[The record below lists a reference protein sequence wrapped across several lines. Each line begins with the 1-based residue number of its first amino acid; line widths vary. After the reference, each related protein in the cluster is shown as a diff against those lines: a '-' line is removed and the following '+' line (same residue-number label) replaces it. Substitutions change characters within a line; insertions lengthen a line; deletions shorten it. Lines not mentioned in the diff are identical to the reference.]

1 MGKNRGYKGGD
12 YRYQPRVGRS
22 TTSAR
27 FSERA
32 QNFAQQSTTNTSQEY
47 ELVRSDWRLIDISS
61 SIHPT
66 SGSILYG
73 GQDASWSW
81 IGDIGCKR
89 NLVRYEYDRQNQYV
103 EFSFRPV
110 KGVGHVYMV
119 GFSPKLESFGFRY
132 DTVLV
137 NSAYHKLD
145 TLGGIYVNNAVMQA
159 WTTSAAY
166 TFTWTAGDKFSVRFY
181 VDGPIRILRNN
192 VVEYTV
198 LRNTKGMF
206 NTSYSDPYWGNGQE
220 LSMTI
225 YPNNLTT
232 DTPFIYDV
240 RTVGPFNYKT
250 PFQDLFTLPTSS
262 MQLTGLANCSTGSD
276 AQGLTYASKSAG
288 AASGWNAGAK
298 SSQLFDPQYGGDI
311 FYGELPYNYGLTTT
325 DYSMHMALCSDGA
338 NPGTTN
344 WYNTTTF
351 RGGWYNG
358 GDSGKKLSTFYYGAV
373 VTNNSNNYQ
382 FHASA
387 SVRFARV
394 ISNIETAGWPYS
406 SNPVSEIASV
416 LFFHPNGTDP
426 NITEDWHPVCYQIGA
441 NATNYT
447 TCRAAFCWKIPDS
460 GQINKLTFA
469 TSSRT

>member
-27 FSERA
+27 FSDRS
-32 QNFAQQSTTNTSQEY
+32 QNFAQQTTTNTSQEY
-47 ELVRSDWRLIDISS
+47 ELIESDWRRIDISS

-81 IGDIGCKR
+81 VGDIGCKR

-110 KGVGHVYMV
+110 KGLGHVYMI
-119 GFSPKLESFGFRY
+119 GFSPKIESFGFKY
-132 DTVLV
+132 ASVIA
-137 NSAYHKLD
+137 NSAYGKLN
-145 TLGGIYVNNAVMQA
+145 TIGGFYLNNTTMQVWTSSAVY
-159 WTTSAAY
+159 S
-166 TFTWTAGDKFSVRFY
+166 FTYNAGDKFSVRFY
-181 VDGPIRILRNN
+181 VDGYIRYLRND
-192 VVEYTV
+192 VVEYTNTN
-198 LRNTKGMF
+198 NTKD
-206 NTSYSDPYWGNGQE
+206 NWNPTYSDPYWGNGQE
-220 LSMTI
+220 FSMTI
-225 YPNNLTT
+225 YPNNLVT
-232 DTPFIYDV
+232 DEPFIYDV
-240 RTVGPFNYKT
+240 RTVGPSNYRI
-250 PFQDLFTLPTSS
+250 PFDYLFALPTSS

-288 AASGWNAGAK
+288 SGTTWNGGAK

-311 FYGELPYNYGLTTT
+311 FYGELAYNYGLTTA

-338 NPGTTN
+338 NPGTTS
-344 WYNTTTF
+344 WYSSTTF

-358 GDSGKKLSTFYYGAV
+358 GTGGKTYTTQYYGAV
-373 VTNNSNNYQ
+373 ATNNSNNYQ
-382 FHASA
+382 IHASA

-406 SNPVSEIASV
+406 SNPVNEIASV

-426 NITEDWHPVCYQIGA
+426 NITEDWHPVTYQIGA

-447 TCRAAFCWKIPDS
+447 TCRAAFHWSYPARID
-460 GQINKLTFA
+460 KLTFA
-469 TSSRT
+469 TSSRS